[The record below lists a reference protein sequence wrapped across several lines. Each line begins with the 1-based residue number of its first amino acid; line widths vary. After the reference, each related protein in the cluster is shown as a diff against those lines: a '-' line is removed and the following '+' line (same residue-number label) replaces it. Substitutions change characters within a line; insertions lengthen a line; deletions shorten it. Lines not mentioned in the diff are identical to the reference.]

1 MEFRCEK
8 CGKLLNVDSEPGS
21 MTRCPHCNKKI
32 VVPAALAAMPHPQM
46 PATAVVPPLPANQPA
61 PGLAEGQAP
70 GEEEP
75 IEEEEPGDDVLVG
88 VMAKIMPW
96 VISIFFHV
104 GLFLIMAFVTM
115 IVRVTAI
122 PDNVIVPDATWSDN
136 PGGVLNPGQSN
147 PNAPAQQQVKR
158 TDQNAYSKKESA
170 IQADT
175 GKTDK
180 KPTLIGMSSGGS
192 SGGGLA
198 AFGLSSGGQG
208 SGPRSAFFGSG
219 GGNVHH
225 VVYVIDRSGSMID
238 TFQNIRSEMLISI
251 SRLRPMQDF
260 HVILFAEGHPKEM
273 EHRRLVPAVDNYKE
287 SAARFLDPIRAEGRT
302 DPVPALERAFD
313 VLAQADPRKP
323 GKLVYLLTDGVFPD
337 NARVLSALAKRKGTG
352 KDHVFI
358 NTYLYGNKP
367 PEAEKVMIDIANQ
380 TGGKYKYVSADE

>member
-8 CGKLLNVDSEPGS
+8 CGKLLNVDSDPGS
-21 MTRCPHCNKKI
+21 MIRCPHCNKKI

-46 PATAVVPPLPANQPA
+46 PATSVVKDTPANQPA
-61 PGLAEGQAP
+61 AGQTEGQGEGQE
-70 GEEEP
+70 GEEE
-75 IEEEEPGDDVLVG
+75 EEEEGEDVLVG
-88 VMAKIMPW
+88 AMAKIMPW

-115 IVRVTAI
+115 IVKVTAV
-122 PDNVIVPDATWSDN
+122 PDDVIVPDAVWSDN
-136 PGGVLNPGQSN
+136 PGGVLNPGSSN
-147 PNAPAQQQVKR
+147 PNAPMQQQVKK
-158 TDQNAYSKKESA
+158 TDQNAYSKREAA

-180 KPTLIGMSSGGS
+180 KPMLIGMSAGES

-198 AFGLSSGGQG
+198 AFGLSTGGQG
-208 SGPRSAFFGSG
+208 SGPRSSFFGSG

-225 VVYVIDRSGSMID
+225 IVYVIDRSGSMID
-238 TFQNIRSEMLISI
+238 TFQFVRAEMLISI

-273 EHRRLVPAVDNYKE
+273 EHRRLVPAIDRYKE
-287 SAARFLDPIRAEGRT
+287 SAAMFLEPIRAEGRT

-313 VLAQADPRKP
+313 VLAQADPRRP

-337 NARVLSALAKRKGTG
+337 NAKVVACTSKRNGTG

-367 PEAEKVMIDIANQ
+367 PEAEKVMIDIAKQ
-380 TGGKYKYVSADE
+380 SGGKYKYVSADE